1 MQEVKKVKENTKC
14 FVYVREKKSWNIE
27 LNETK
32 SHFFFNWKSLE
43 TLNQKKHIVLHRI
56 IIL

>member
-1 MQEVKKVKENTKC
+1 MQEVKKLKENTKC

-32 SHFFFNWKSLE
+32 SHFFLIGKVL
-43 TLNQKKHIVLHRI
+43 KH
-56 IIL
+56 